1 MSPLKTLPTTQFLP
15 PGTRPT
21 DQAVIYVPANK
32 GWTKSCR
39 LFCQYATA
47 EYFKLLQ
54 VPKAPDLIPIGNDLY
69 EFIDPG
75 RTRTKATG
83 WYRIAYEVRPGY
95 PKPKMTRFRLSSGH
109 TQQTLAW
116 LTDYLNSTGV
126 PWLYLTDG
134 NGTSLSRYRFR
145 SSTW

>member
-1 MSPLKTLPTTQFLP
+1 MTSELPPALKFLP

-21 DQAVIYVPANK
+21 DQAVIMVPANK
-32 GWTKSCR
+32 AWSKSCR

-54 VPKAPDLIPIGNDLY
+54 VPKPPDFVPIGGDKY
-69 EFIDPG
+69 QFADPG

-83 WYRIAYEVRPGY
+83 WYRIAYEVRPGN

-109 TQQTLAW
+109 TKQTLGW

-134 NGTSLSRYRFR
+134 NGARLSRSAFHA
-145 SSTW
+145 SW